1 MSRRFE
7 GRNVF
12 VTGAG
17 SGFGRRTAELFAA
30 EGAKNLYLIDYKQ
43 ERLDAVAPV
52 IEASGATPHLLNFD
66 LSVMENCAEAVAH
79 ALTIDPKLDVM
90 VSNAA
95 AWTIA
100 EFVDMTDE
108 EWRRVLSVN
117 LDAYFVM
124 GNRAARAMKETGG
137 GVILFTSS
145 IAALGHGRG
154 FTHYCVA
161 KAGVV
166 ALTKAIAV
174 ECAPYNI
181 RCNSVGP
188 GPADTQQV
196 DIVEEPQRRLPA
208 GAGQPAGFRRRL
220 AHSCTSPPTRRST
233 CRGSTS
239 LSTGPSD
246 RRECRFA
253 NDGWRLGGRR
263 IRGKIGPWT
272 EEVPRISPQ
281 ADEALRTCHWEST
294 S

>member
-1 MSRRFE
+1 M
-7 GRNVF
+7 F

-30 EGAKNLYLIDYKQ
+30 EGAANLYLLDYKQ

-52 IEASGATPHLLNFD
+52 IEELGAAPHVINTD
-66 LSVMENCAEAVAH
+66 LGVMENCAAAVAE
-79 ALTIDPKLDVM
+79 ALAIDPKLDVM

-95 AWTIA
+95 AWTNA
-100 EFVDMTDE
+100 EFIDMTDA

-145 IAALGHGRG
+145 IGALGHGRG
-154 FTHYCVA
+154 FTHYCAA
-161 KAGVV
+161 KAGVD

-188 GPADTQQV
+188 GPSDTQQST
-196 DIVEEPQRRLPA
+196 DIVGEELMDKWRREGFPLVPA
-208 GAGQPAGFRRRL
+208 NRL
-220 AHSCTSPPTRRST
+220 ATVDDIAHAFLYLAS
-233 CRGSTS
+233 
-239 LSTGPSD
+239 
-246 RRECRFA
+246 
-253 NDGWRLGGRR
+253 
-263 IRGKIGPWT
+263 
-272 EEVPRISPQ
+272 
-281 ADEALRTCHWEST
+281 DEAQYISGINLIVDGALTAQTYDIPDS
-294 S
+294 

>member
-30 EGAKNLYLIDYKQ
+30 EGAKNLYLLDYKQ

-66 LSVMENCAEAVAH
+66 LSVMENCVEAVAH
-79 ALTIDPKLDVM
+79 ALTIDPRLDVM

-145 IAALGHGRG
+145 VAALGHGRG

-188 GPADTQQV
+188 GPADTQQSV
-196 DIVEEPQRRLPA
+196 DLVGEELMDKWRFEGFPLVPA
-208 GAGQPAGFRRRL
+208 NRL
-220 AHSCTSPPTRRST
+220 ASVDDVAHAFLYLAS
-233 CRGSTS
+233 
-239 LSTGPSD
+239 
-246 RRECRFA
+246 
-253 NDGWRLGGRR
+253 
-263 IRGKIGPWT
+263 
-272 EEVPRISPQ
+272 
-281 ADEALRTCHWEST
+281 DEAKYVSGINLIVDGALTAQTYDVPES
-294 S
+294 